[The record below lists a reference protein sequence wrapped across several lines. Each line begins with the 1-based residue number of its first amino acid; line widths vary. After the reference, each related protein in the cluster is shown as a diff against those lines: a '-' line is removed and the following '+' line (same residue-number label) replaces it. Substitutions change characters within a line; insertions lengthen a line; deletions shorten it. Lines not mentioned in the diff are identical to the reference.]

1 MCPGSLAGDDCRG
14 CRTPYEYK
22 NEVGLCM
29 TCGCTDLS
37 DSDTCDFL
45 TGFCDCSEK
54 IETVT
59 FDNLESA
66 RICVSNR

>member
-1 MCPGSLAGDDCRG
+1 
-14 CRTPYEYK
+14 
-22 NEVGLCM
+22 M

-66 RICVSNR
+66 RICVSNEQVVIAIVVM